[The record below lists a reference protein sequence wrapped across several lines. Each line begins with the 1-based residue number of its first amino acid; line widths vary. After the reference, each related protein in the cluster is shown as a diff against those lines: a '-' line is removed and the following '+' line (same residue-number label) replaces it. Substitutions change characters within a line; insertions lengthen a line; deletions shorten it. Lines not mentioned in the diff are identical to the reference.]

1 MRAEHR
7 ANAVPACRGGAVLS
21 RRSLVVSFGLAAL
34 AARVSAQDKGV
45 VVPDEVAQTLGA
57 AARLQGEARLRM
69 LGLQIYHS
77 RLWVVPGF
85 EAERYDAWPLALDL
99 TYARTLK
106 GSAIAERSL
115 EEMRRAGPITPADG
129 QRWLS
134 FMTEVFP
141 DVKAGDRLTGQWNP
155 SRSASSFFFNGTA
168 LKTLVDVNFGARFFG
183 IWLAEHTSQPAM
195 RQALLGRGA

>member
-1 MRAEHR
+1 MRAERTDQAGPRPLHG
-7 ANAVPACRGGAVLS
+7 PVLS
-21 RRSLVVSFGLAAL
+21 RRSLVAIGGLSAL
-34 AARVSAQDKGV
+34 VPRVFAQDKGV
-45 VVPDEVAQTLGA
+45 VVPLEVAQTLGA

-85 EAERYDAWPLALDL
+85 EAERYDAWPLVLDL
-99 TYARTLK
+99 TYARTLR

-115 EEMRRAGPITPADG
+115 EEMRRAGPIASVES

-134 FMTEVFP
+134 FMSEVFP
-141 DVKAGDRLTGQWNP
+141 DVTAGDRLCGYWNP
-155 SRSASSFFFNGTA
+155 SRSASSFFFNGAA

-195 RQALLGRGA
+195 RQALLGRGT